1 MSGDITNVEQKADGE
16 IGFNFDSLLNSA
28 STYSDEELYK
38 AFSSE
43 DQNPIPLIEGSTIFE
58 NTQEYPDL
66 AALDLHGLGFLEDQ
80 NSFPDLNQLQDT
92 QTEFSVNLVKQEEV
106 EAPEKNTK
114 RPAATPKRARSSK
127 KPKIEVKQQT
137 NLVYVDHPS
146 SNRKVEDKQSKRL
159 IANKKSAQASRERKK
174 QLKIHLE
181 HKVKELTAEKSELGT
196 KITQLETENKVL
208 KGEFVHLQRM
218 ISESPI
224 LSKMMARSNMESL
237 PEVDP
242 KMRKELPPTLTN
254 AACFYLMVMLY
265 SFGQHFTSVQMAPI
279 NNSLPLSYTPSSIA
293 V

>member
-1 MSGDITNVEQKADGE
+1 MSGDLANVEQKAEGE
-16 IGFNFDSLLNSA
+16 IGFNLDSLLNNC

-38 AFSSE
+38 AFAAE
-43 DQNPIPLIEGSTIFE
+43 VQNPIPLIEESTIFE
-58 NTQEYPDL
+58 STQEYPDL
-66 AALDLHGLGFLEDQ
+66 AALDLNGLGFLQDE

-92 QTEFSVNLVKQEEV
+92 QTEFSSLEI

-127 KPKIEVKQQT
+127 KPKIEVKQET

-146 SNRKVEDKQSKRL
+146 SYRKVEDKHSKRL

-174 QLKIHLE
+174 QLKVLLE
-181 HKVKELTAEKSELGT
+181 HKVKELTAENSELGT
-196 KITQLETENKVL
+196 KITQLQTENKVL

-237 PEVDP
+237 PELDP
-242 KMRKELPPTLTN
+242 KMRKELPPALTN

-279 NNSLPLSYTPSSIA
+279 NNSLPLTYTPSSIA